1 VSKVATEHPGDE
13 RLLRFL
19 DGELAARDASQV
31 RKHLDA
37 CWECRAELKE
47 IEQTIGDCVR
57 YRKMVLESSVPPAPA
72 PWVDIYQRFSA
83 LDEADKQRHFTHRA
97 GLWLGRVLAY
107 PRPLVSAA
115 VMVLLIA
122 VVVQQLRD
130 TPSVR
135 AAELLRK
142 AIAASESR
150 PRTARRIQIR
160 MRSRRLT
167 RVIGSAQSFAS
178 SRASSDEQTGLE
190 SLFRAAHYNWEDPLS
205 AKSYSDW
212 RDQLPEKRDEIT
224 SDRDEYRLR
233 TTTSSGELVEA
244 TLKFDSHDLR
254 AIEGILQFR
263 NSERVEISELS
274 EAPAV
279 VASAPRAEASPIGTV
294 SSQPAKPDA
303 AVELT
308 PGDELQVFAA
318 LHRAGADLGD
328 PVDVTRSGA
337 HIAVTGVGIS
347 TDRQRKIRDELR
359 ALPQVTL
366 RFSDPSNEPIAPDGR
381 NSSAISVN
389 PGAGPLQI
397 ELAKQLGGRAGFEQF
412 ADQVLELTDAFMA
425 RAHALRRLAER
436 FSPDLEAQISPQER
450 QLLQTMR
457 REHTEPLLRN
467 VVEVQDRLLPV
478 LAAVPTQSSETPP
491 LAIAPNT
498 WQDATEQMFREA
510 HRTEG
515 MLVTLLGATA
525 GENQSPELPAQ
536 VLASLKELRY
546 RVEDYARL
554 TTPP

>member
-1 VSKVATEHPGDE
+1 
-13 RLLRFL
+13 L
-19 DGELAARDASQV
+19 
-31 RKHLDA
+31 
-37 CWECRAELKE
+37 
-47 IEQTIGDCVR
+47 
-57 YRKMVLESSVPPAPA
+57 
-72 PWVDIYQRFSA
+72 
-83 LDEADKQRHFTHRA
+83 
-97 GLWLGRVLAY
+97 
-107 PRPLVSAA
+107 
-115 VMVLLIA
+115 
-122 VVVQQLRD
+122 
-130 TPSVR
+130 VR
-135 AAELLRK
+135 AAELLQK

-160 MRSRRLT
+160 TRSQRLT
-167 RVIGSAQSFAS
+167 RVIGSTQSLA
-178 SRASSDEQTGLE
+178 AGNAGPDVQTGLE

-212 RDQLPEKRDEIT
+212 RDQLPEKRDEVT

-233 TTTSSGELVEA
+233 TISSSGELVEA
-244 TLKFDSHDLR
+244 TLKFNAHDLR

-263 NSERVEISELS
+263 NRERVEISELPD
-274 EAPAV
+274 APV
-279 VASAPRAEASPIGTV
+279 VTATAPRVAAAPIGSL
-294 SSQPAKPDA
+294 SSHASKPDDA
-303 AVELT
+303 AKLT
-308 PGDELQVFAA
+308 PGEELQVFAA

-337 HIAVTGVGIS
+337 HIVVTGVGIS
-347 TDRQRKIRDELR
+347 PERQRKIRDELR
-359 ALPQVTL
+359 ALPQVAL
-366 RFSDPSNEPIAPDGR
+366 RFSEPSLEPIAPEGR
-381 NSSAISVN
+381 SPSAISVN

-467 VVEVQDRLLPV
+467 VIEVQDRLLPV
-478 LAAVPTQSSETPP
+478 LAAVPMPSNVTP
-491 LAIAPNT
+491 LAIRSDT
-498 WQDATEQMFREA
+498 WQDATEQLFREA
-510 HRTEG
+510 RRTEG
-515 MLVTLLGATA
+515 MLVTILGATA

-546 RVEDYARL
+546 RVEDYERL

>member
-1 VSKVATEHPGDE
+1 MSNVRTEHPGDE

-19 DGELAARDASQV
+19 DGELPAREASQV

-47 IEQTIGDCVR
+47 IEQTIGECVR
-57 YRKMVLESSVPPAPA
+57 YRKTVLENSLPPAPA
-72 PWVDIYQRFSA
+72 PWLDIYRRFA
-83 LDEADKQRHFTHRA
+83 AIDEAEKRRHLVRRA
-97 GLWLGRVLAY
+97 WQWLGRVLAN
-107 PRPLVSAA
+107 PRPLASAG
-115 VMVLLIA
+115 VILLLIA
-122 VVVQQLRD
+122 IVVQQFRD

-135 AAELLRK
+135 AAELLQK

-160 MRSRRLT
+160 TRSQRLM
-167 RVIGSAQSFAS
+167 RVIGSTQSLA
-178 SRASSDEQTGLE
+178 AGNAGPDVQTGLE

-212 RDQLPEKRDEIT
+212 RDQLPEKRDEVT

-233 TTTSSGELVEA
+233 TISSSGELVEA
-244 TLKFDSHDLR
+244 TLKFNAHDLR

-263 NSERVEISELS
+263 NRERVEISELPD
-274 EAPAV
+274 APV
-279 VASAPRAEASPIGTV
+279 VAATAPRVAAAPVGNLSSHAS
-294 SSQPAKPDA
+294 KPDDA
-303 AVELT
+303 AKLT
-308 PGDELQVFAA
+308 PGEELQVFAA

-337 HIAVTGVGIS
+337 HIVVTGVGIS
-347 TDRQRKIRDELR
+347 PERQRKIRDELR
-359 ALPQVTL
+359 ALPQVAL
-366 RFSDPSNEPIAPDGR
+366 RFSEPSIEPIAPEGR
-381 NSSAISVN
+381 SPSAISVN

-467 VVEVQDRLLPV
+467 VIEVQDRLLPV
-478 LAAVPTQSSETPP
+478 LAAVPMPSNVTP
-491 LAIAPNT
+491 LAIRSDT
-498 WQDATEQMFREA
+498 WQDATEQLFREA
-510 HRTEG
+510 RRTEG
-515 MLVTLLGATA
+515 MLVTILGATA

-546 RVEDYARL
+546 RVEDYERL

>member
-1 VSKVATEHPGDE
+1 MSKVDTEHPGDE

-19 DGELAARDASQV
+19 DGELPPREASQV

-57 YRKMVLESSVPPAPA
+57 YRKIVLESGLPPAPA
-72 PWVDIYQRFSA
+72 PWVDIYRRFSA
-83 LDEADKQRHFTHRA
+83 IDEAEKHRHLIRRA
-97 GLWLGRVLAY
+97 GLWLRRVLAH
-107 PRPLVSAA
+107 PRPLTSAA
-115 VMVLLIA
+115 VILLLIA

-135 AAELLRK
+135 AAELLQK
-142 AIAASESR
+142 AIAASAAR

-160 MRSRRLT
+160 MRSHRLT
-167 RVIGSAQSFAS
+167 RVIGSAQSLAS
-178 SRASSDEQTGLE
+178 SPAASDAQTGIE

-224 SDRDEYRLR
+224 ADRDEYRLR
-233 TTTSSGELVEA
+233 TITSSGELAEA
-244 TLKFDSHDLR
+244 TLKFDAHDLR
-254 AIEGILQFR
+254 AIEGVLQFR
-263 NSERVEISELS
+263 NSERVEISELPD
-274 EAPAV
+274 APAV
-279 VASAPRAEASPIGTV
+279 VANAPREEASPIGTV
-294 SSQPAKPDA
+294 SSHSAKPN
-303 AVELT
+303 AVVAPT
-308 PGDELQVFAA
+308 PGEELQVFAA

-337 HIAVTGVGIS
+337 HIIVTGVGIAAE
-347 TDRQRKIRDELR
+347 RQRKIRDELR

-366 RFSDPSNEPIAPDGR
+366 RFSDPSNDAIAPEGR
-381 NSSAISVN
+381 SPNPISVN

-412 ADQVLELTDAFMA
+412 ADQVLELTDSFMA

-467 VVEVQDRLLPV
+467 VIEVQDRLLPV
-478 LAAVPTQSSETPP
+478 LAAVPGPSNVTP
-491 LAIAPNT
+491 LAIRSNT
-498 WQDATEQMFREA
+498 WQDATEQLFREA
-510 HRTEG
+510 RRTEG
-515 MLVTLLGATA
+515 MLVTILGATA
-525 GENQSPELPAQ
+525 GDNQSLELPAQ

-546 RVEDYARL
+546 RVEDYERL